1 MDGKDKPPVAA
12 ALRYDPSRDKA
23 PVVVAAGRGAVAEKI
38 VEVARAEN
46 VPVYQE
52 AGLANALCQLGYGRE
67 IPPRLYE
74 VVARILVF
82 VSRVDRAAG
91 TQKNRGTP

>member
-1 MDGKDKPPVAA
+1 MEEKDKPAVAA
-12 ALRYDPSRDKA
+12 ALRYDASRDKA
-23 PVVVAAGRGAVAEKI
+23 PVVVAAGRGVVAEKI

-52 AGLANALCQLGYGRE
+52 AELANALCQLGYGRE

-82 VSRVDRAAG
+82 VSRVDREAAILKKQG
-91 TQKNRGTP
+91 PP